1 MTAKWQKYEEFNS
14 NLLKKIGTRIVKK
27 HHKGKRV
34 DKLFSFSNK
43 VNQNLIYLGEIL
55 VVGLFS
61 FSTLI
66 FGNGTSLANN
76 TSLVYPVDE
85 VSKLECRIKHWS
97 ELDADCKM
105 KLPIIEGANFAK
117 YGADPLYTN
126 TYTVLFGGNYMSGW
140 DMENGSHYGVDLASS
155 KGTPLYA
162 IADGK
167 VFFAGQ
173 QAGYGNVVK
182 IQFIYKGKMYFSTY
196 GHMDQIWQPLM
207 KGQKIGM
214 IGNSGTTMGWLGGN
228 HVHFEINKGDFWR
241 PIYPFGQCSEAK
253 KSGIETINNGLC
265 REQMFK
271 YWQDPIAFLED
282 AKAKRPF
289 DDHPREVPLPDNKTY
304 GSTGVDTGS
313 SLEHSAA
320 DQLSGKNNPTLTLPT
335 DNNQWKTQTSSLT
348 IDTSALDNNGKAF
361 FDEWSIDLT
370 GDVASPIKKNQTR
383 ILTLTIKNKKTWRP
397 FNGILQQ
404 PIILVA
410 SSTNVNIDPVAISLV
425 KDWQVEIKVQG
436 NQVGNTYTA
445 INLGLNKV
453 ASLNLS
459 VF

>member
-14 NLLKKIGTRIVKK
+14 NLLKKLGTRIVKK

-34 DKLFSFSNK
+34 DRLFSFSNK

-196 GHMDQIWQPLM
+196 GHMDQIL
-207 KGQKIGM
+207 
-214 IGNSGTTMGWLGGN
+214 
-228 HVHFEINKGDFWR
+228 V
-241 PIYPFGQCSEAK
+241 
-253 KSGIETINNGLC
+253 
-265 REQMFK
+265 
-271 YWQDPIAFLED
+271 
-282 AKAKRPF
+282 
-289 DDHPREVPLPDNKTY
+289 
-304 GSTGVDTGS
+304 
-313 SLEHSAA
+313 
-320 DQLSGKNNPTLTLPT
+320 
-335 DNNQWKTQTSSLT
+335 QT
-348 IDTSALDNNGKAF
+348 
-361 FDEWSIDLT
+361 
-370 GDVASPIKKNQTR
+370 
-383 ILTLTIKNKKTWRP
+383 
-397 FNGILQQ
+397 
-404 PIILVA
+404 
-410 SSTNVNIDPVAISLV
+410 
-425 KDWQVEIKVQG
+425 
-436 NQVGNTYTA
+436 
-445 INLGLNKV
+445 
-453 ASLNLS
+453 
-459 VF
+459 